1 MPSAPG
7 LFLSHLP
14 AIYQTSEDLRELL
27 AVLEAVMF
35 GTGEG
40 DHSEGPR
47 QRFRDAGI
55 PLAEA
60 IANIASLFDAS
71 ETPKKFVQWLAQWV
85 ALTDLSGLAEDRQ
98 RRLLSK
104 IVPLYAKRG
113 TKTYVKELLKF
124 YMPDDATVLIDD
136 QNLRGLVIGAAR
148 IGLDSWLAFD
158 RPFWFAV
165 TIVLPAPSGSP
176 AEQAGLRTQWEQRVR
191 RVIDLAKPAHTLY
204 ELVLRFNGSEEG
216 EEWL

>member
-1 MPSAPG
+1 MPSVPG
-7 LFLSHLP
+7 PFLSHLP
-14 AIYQTSEDLRELL
+14 AIYHTSEDLRELL
-27 AVLEAVMF
+27 AVFEAVMF
-35 GTGEG
+35 GTVEG
-40 DHSEGPR
+40 DHSEGPFR
-47 QRFRDAGI
+47 RFRDDGI

-71 ETPKKFVQWLAQWV
+71 ETPKEFVQWLARWV

-98 RRLLSK
+98 RRLLRK

-113 TKTYVKELLKF
+113 TKTYVKELLEF
-124 YMPDDATVLIDD
+124 YTPDDATVLIDD
-136 QNLRGLVIGAAR
+136 QNLRGLVIGVAR

-165 TIVLPAPSGSP
+165 TIVLPAPSGDP
-176 AEQAGLRTQWEQRVR
+176 AERAGLRTQWEQRVR

-204 ELVLRFNGSEEG
+204 ELVLRFNDSGEG
-216 EEWL
+216 DEWT

>member
-1 MPSAPG
+1 MPRAPG

-27 AVLEAVMF
+27 AVFEAVMF
-35 GTGEG
+35 GTGAG
-40 DHSEGPR
+40 DHNEGPR
-47 QRFRDAGI
+47 QRFRNEGM

-60 IANIASLFDAS
+60 VANIASLFDVS
-71 ETPKKFVQWLAQWV
+71 ETPREFVQWLAQWV
-85 ALTDLSGLAEDRQ
+85 ALTDLSGLAEERQ

-113 TKTYVKELLKF
+113 TKNYVEELLKF
-124 YMPDDATVLIDD
+124 FMPDDATVLIDD
-136 QNLRGLVIGAAR
+136 QNLQGFVVGAAR

-165 TIVLPAPSGSP
+165 TILLPAPSGGP
-176 AEQAGLRTQWEQRVR
+176 GERAELRTQWEQRVR

-204 ELVLRFNGSEEG
+204 ELVLRFNDSEEG
-216 EEWL
+216 DEWL